1 MPKLVAIKNH
11 ISVQQLEQRYRYAR
25 EVTEKSHYQVIWL
38 LASGRTSLEVSQVT
52 GYSRNWIYRLVRR
65 YNTQGAEAL
74 GDQRK
79 KNLGRESLLQDVDQA
94 QLWQLVQQP
103 APDGGLWNGRKVA
116 DWLSEKMGFQVSRQ
130 RGWQYLQQIGFRL
143 KIPRPSHSDSDF
155 SQQQQWKKNSIKS

>member
-1 MPKLVAIKNH
+1 M
-11 ISVQQLEQRYRYAR
+11 
-25 EVTEKSHYQVIWL
+25 IWL

-52 GYSRNWIYRLVRR
+52 GYSRIWIDRLVRR
-65 YNTQGAEAL
+65 YNTQAPEAFL
-74 GDQRK
+74 RPKK

-143 KIPRPSHSDSDF
+143 KTLRPSHTDSGF
-155 SQQQQWKKNSIKS
+155 SQPLPQWKKNSLKS